1 MSELA
6 AIKGVMRTMLDP
18 VIYAIYVDLENGHYF
33 RDAIKKFPNVFDDV
47 YVGIVEAFFWNSFNP
62 IEWLQ
67 IIETN
72 IKENQEYRA
81 NFLKKSITYIGAIGI
96 GVVASF
102 ILDLQIYDW
111 LVEEYANFNK
121 YVPDFT
127 EFYHNLIWQS
137 LLYAPLLFSIV
148 VLAVNYL
155 KNTSNQK
162 VRTEFSKFV
171 LGLPVVW
178 TILREKTLYDF
189 VNIYYLLK
197 SSKNVVPSQVLLTTT
212 NSLPS
217 YYARQIF
224 HEIYEA
230 VREGKNIGEEM
241 EEYEFFNDEE
251 DIIKI
256 FKWSQENEFELA
268 ALRNILKKRLN
279 EKLANTFVKVI
290 FFIVIAAVSIV
301 LCIAKAYLL
310 PIQQKTWL
318 IKQQLNEQKIDNYIE
333 NRQK

>member
-1 MSELA
+1 
-6 AIKGVMRTMLDP
+6 
-18 VIYAIYVDLENGHYF
+18 
-33 RDAIKKFPNVFDDV
+33 
-47 YVGIVEAFFWNSFNP
+47 
-62 IEWLQ
+62 
-67 IIETN
+67 
-72 IKENQEYRA
+72 
-81 NFLKKSITYIGAIGI
+81 
-96 GVVASF
+96 
-102 ILDLQIYDW
+102 
-111 LVEEYANFNK
+111 
-121 YVPDFT
+121 
-127 EFYHNLIWQS
+127 
-137 LLYAPLLFSIV
+137 
-148 VLAVNYL
+148 
-155 KNTSNQK
+155 
-162 VRTEFSKFV
+162 
-171 LGLPVVW
+171 
-178 TILREKTLYDF
+178 
-189 VNIYYLLK
+189 
-197 SSKNVVPSQVLLTTT
+197 
-212 NSLPS
+212 
-217 YYARQIF
+217 
-224 HEIYEA
+224 